1 MGTNYYRI
9 PKAEEMEA
17 RKQTLIGFVNN
28 LELSPENIESGFKFI
43 SPRKDWEWFS
53 PWEMFLEDTNI
64 HLGKRS
70 GGWKFCWNFHK
81 NKHYSNKEELLN
93 FIRSGRV
100 VDEYGQEQDVNEFIL
115 MALNWGE
122 PNGLV
127 VNEEYRKSERVKG
140 HGSFWLDSE
149 KYDDLIIDGLRVSS
163 STDFC

>member
-9 PKAEEMEA
+9 PKASEMEE
-17 RKQTLIGFVNN
+17 RKFKLLQNVTDLK
-28 LELSPENIESGFKFI
+28 LTPDNIERNFSLPKEDSFESESIWDIFL
-43 SPRKDWEWFS
+43 KDI
-53 PWEMFLEDTNI
+53 NI

-81 NKHYSNKEELLN
+81 NKYYSNKEELLN

-100 VDEYGQEQDVNEFIL
+100 VDEYGEEQDVNEFIV

-122 PNGLV
+122 PDGLV
-127 VNEEYRKSERVKG
+127 VNEDYRRRERARG
-140 HGSFWLDSE
+140 HGAFWKDNE

-163 STDFC
+163 STEFS

>member
-70 GGWKFCWNFHK
+70 SGWKFCWNFHN
-81 NKHYSNKEELLN
+81 NKYYSNKEELLN

-100 VDEYGQEQDVNEFIL
+100 VDEYGEEQDVNEFIL

-127 VNEEYRKSERVKG
+127 VNEEYRRSERVKG

>member
-28 LELSPENIESGFKFI
+28 LDLSPENIESGFKFI

-70 GGWKFCWNFHK
+70 SGWKFCWNFHK
-81 NKHYSNKEELLN
+81 NKYYSNKEELLN

-100 VDEYGQEQDVNEFIL
+100 VDEYGEEQDVNEFIL

-127 VNEEYRKSERVKG
+127 VNEEYRRSQRVKG

>member
-1 MGTNYYRI
+1 
-9 PKAEEMEA
+9 
-17 RKQTLIGFVNN
+17 
-28 LELSPENIESGFKFI
+28 
-43 SPRKDWEWFS
+43 
-53 PWEMFLEDTNI
+53 MFLEDTNI

-70 GGWKFCWNFHK
+70 SGWKFCWNFHK
-81 NKHYSNKEELLN
+81 NKYYSNKEELLN
-93 FIRSGRV
+93 FICSGRV
-100 VDEYGQEQDVNEFIL
+100 VDEYGEEQDVNEFIL